1 MPLPA
6 DTGRI
11 WAAVPPFGRNAYSG
25 HRFARDEK
33 KSRKNKIATSPRSA
47 DCCPC
52 PSAATDWRDGFT
64 HLRVGQAER
73 LACRWQP
80 NAFCGLAPAPTLGG
94 PRAEGQR
101 EERRIRPMPEF
112 KMPLTKRTPSPGGQ
126 RKPPLFGPVSRCVGR
141 MGPGWHPWDPCRL
154 SLAAVGSLCG
164 SAQIPLSPMPS
175 GSYECSDNSSRNHW
189 LSEKSSGMVCF
200 PATPYQN
207 FYAREEA
214 KTWRPEQETGSSPF
228 G

>member
-25 HRFARDEK
+25 NRFARDEK

-94 PRAEGQR
+94 PRVEGQR
-101 EERRIRPMPEF
+101 EETRCCPAIDFVPSGFRYAVAKEAIFSLSWNPNKSAPVWPCEALCRVNGGSVAPESPVVF
-112 KMPLTKRTPSPGGQ
+112 PSPLRAAFAETSESLSLTPS
-126 RKPPLFGPVSRCVGR
+126 C
-141 MGPGWHPWDPCRL
+141 
-154 SLAAVGSLCG
+154 
-164 SAQIPLSPMPS
+164 
-175 GSYECSDNSSRNHW
+175 SYECPDNSSRNPW
-189 LSEKSSGMVCF
+189 LSEKNSGMACF

-207 FYAREEA
+207 FYVREEA
-214 KTWRPEQETGSSPF
+214 EA
-228 G
+228 